1 MTSKA
6 IAPWEQN
13 FLIYALGRTK
23 ELGYPTDALINWFA
37 PNLIGQLTDPGYNPY
52 LAGAYRL
59 PTQSIQ

>member
-1 MTSKA
+1 M
-6 IAPWEQN
+6 
-13 FLIYALGRTK
+13 YALGRTK